1 MAVFLRQHPTC
12 ERVVDTRKSAT
23 DLPNET
29 LEVIVFNSNSNTIR
43 HELKNIVVYR
53 IKYIYQVTSQ
63 SISYMRYI
71 SDCYSGFSIIG
82 VPMNRELLVKYVSLL
97 VSVLAAVLNYSLK
110 NTAPVI
116 SA

>member
-12 ERVVDTRKSAT
+12 QRAIDKRMFVE
-23 DLPNET
+23 DLPYET
-29 LEVIVFNSNSNTIR
+29 LD
-43 HELKNIVVYR
+43 
-53 IKYIYQVTSQ
+53 VTTQ

-82 VPMNRELLVKYVSLL
+82 VPMNRELLIKYVSLL

-110 NTAPVI
+110 NVA
-116 SA
+116 SANPA